1 MNIIIKSLTFLLFF
15 FFSLKEESILIL
27 QYYDNKRLL
36 KNLWQIYKTKYG
48 IICLISLL
56 FLIFLNFFIN
66 RELTFFISFTILFIY
81 ILLFPSLKFKY
92 TRRSISIM
100 IIISLFLSFIFFL
113 PLKMIN
119 YTLLS
124 IPFLSIICVILC
136 NHFEFIFEL
145 IIRKKYIKKA
155 KIKLKNNK
163 NRLIIAI
170 TGSYGKT
177 SLKYYLSQILSYKFK
192 VRASKGSV
200 NTLMGL
206 TKFIN
211 NEIEDYDEII
221 ILEAGVDSLKGM
233 DKLLTLFTPD
243 IGVLTSVGAMHLATF
258 KNKDN
263 IFFEKRKLLSAS
275 KEGYYCLD
283 NDYLYQKKDDLNE
296 FYNYS
301 MNEYFSSI
309 KRNENG
315 LFVTFKEKEILIPLY
330 GIFTLSSLSVV
341 IKIALTLGFTEDE
354 IISILPNLKGEKHR
368 LEKRIVNNMIVLDD
382 AYNGNYEGIKEGI
395 KTLLCFKGK
404 KAIITPGVIELGK
417 DYYNINYLLGKELI
431 NLDLII
437 IVSSSYE
444 HPLKDGYIT
453 NNGNINK
460 LIIVNNFHKGYEI
473 VKSNN
478 INALLIANDTFKT
491 FIK

>member
-36 KNLWQIYKTKYG
+36 RNLWQIYKTKYG
-48 IICLISLL
+48 IIYLISLF
-56 FLIFLNFFIN
+56 FLGFLTFFIN
-66 RELTFFISFTILFIY
+66 HELTFFISFAILFIY
-81 ILLFPSLKFKY
+81 ILLFPSLKFKC
-92 TRRSISIM
+92 TRRSLSILV
-100 IIISLFLSFIFFL
+100 IISLFLSFIFFL
-113 PLKMIN
+113 PIKLMN
-119 YTLLS
+119 YTLL
-124 IPFLSIICVILC
+124 IVPFLSVICVMLC
-136 NHFEFIFEL
+136 NHFEFLFEL

-155 KIKLKNNK
+155 KNKLKKNK

-211 NEIEDYDEII
+211 NEVEDYDEII

-233 DKLLTLFTPD
+233 DKILSLFTPD
-243 IGVLTSVGAMHLATF
+243 IGILTSIGEMHLATF
-258 KNKDN
+258 KTKEN
-263 IFFEKRKLLSAS
+263 IYFEKKKLLSAS
-275 KEGYYCLD
+275 KVGYYCLD
-283 NDYLYQKKDDLNE
+283 NDYLYQKKDDLNS

-301 MNEYFSSI
+301 MNDFFSSI

-315 LFVTFKEKEILIPLY
+315 LLITFKEKEILIPLY
-330 GIFTLSSLSVV
+330 GIFTLSSLSAV
-341 IKIALTLGFTEDE
+341 IKIALSLGFSNDE
-354 IISILPNLKGEKHR
+354 IISILPNLKGERHR
-368 LEKRIVNNMIVLDD
+368 LEKKIINNMIVLDD

-395 KTLLCFKGK
+395 KTLSYFKGR
-404 KAIITPGVIELGK
+404 KAIITPGIIELGK
-417 DYYNINYLLGKELI
+417 NYYDINYLLGKELI
-431 NLDLII
+431 NLDLVI
-437 IVSSSYE
+437 IVSSLYT
-444 HPLKDGYIT
+444 HPLKDGFID
-453 NNGNINK
+453 NNGNIDK
-460 LIIVNNFHKGYEI
+460 LIIVSDFHKGYEI
-473 VKSNN
+473 VKKSN